1 MKKSLTRN
9 IVGRLL
15 RTAAMVALI
24 GGALTLPANALTR
37 IEIDDTTATTSIPT
51 LEVPRGHSVVLTL
64 DNGQYIQA
72 IWVDD
77 PSILGIA
84 TDRPL
89 CSGGTSAQN
98 CGSASVVRLTSLG
111 GSIDL
116 PGASFG
122 QGNGTATV
130 ITLITTDAGGT
141 NRKTYQFTVNAITG
155 RSDVSHVTITPTITT
170 SPSSTQPRGNIQAFR
185 EIESFDI
192 DAVRA
197 GRDIVLAN
205 GRANTNSI
213 AWRNLEFF
221 LSLLEQN
228 QDVESAATN
237 SGVNRALL
245 VELERT
251 GLSSAEVSAI

>member
-1 MKKSLTRN
+1 MKDFSIKN
-9 IVGRLL
+9 IVSRFL
-15 RTAAMVALI
+15 RTAATIALLGGTVAL
-24 GGALTLPANALTR
+24 PADALTR
-37 IEIDDTTATTSIPT
+37 IEIDDTTATTSVPT
-51 LEVPRGHSVVLTL
+51 LEVPRGHSVVLSL

-72 IWVDD
+72 IWIDD
-77 PSILGIA
+77 PSLVGVA

-130 ITLITTDAGGT
+130 MTLITTDAGGT
-141 NRKTYQFTVNAITG
+141 NRQTYQFTVNAITG
-155 RSDVSHVTITPTITT
+155 RSDVSHVAITPTITT
-170 SPSSTQPRGNIQAFR
+170 SPSSAQPRVNIQALR
-185 EIESFDI
+185 DIKTFDI
-192 DAVRA
+192 DAVRT

-205 GRANTNSI
+205 GRANTNSL
-213 AWRNLEFF
+213 AWQNLESF

-228 QDVESAATN
+228 PDVESAASS

-245 VELERT
+245 AELERT
-251 GLSSAEVSAI
+251 GLSSVELSAI